1 MTETEF
7 DSALVSAGFAL
18 AGERGW
24 RHVSVAAAA
33 RHGGLDLARARRRY
47 RSVMALVLDFGRL
60 ADAAALDGAMT
71 DGSVKDRLFDVLMR
85 RIDFLQS
92 HRAGVIALMRMAPFD
107 PGLSLV
113 LARATVQ
120 SMGWMLEAAEISAR
134 GGRGALRTRGLV
146 AVWAWTIRAWLRDDS
161 EDLSTTMAALD
172 AALTRA
178 DQVARG
184 LMMNRRADSHTQDIA
199 PHPHNETPAD
209 ESPSDDA
216 PLVPPF
222 DDPERP
228 D

>member
-1 MTETEF
+1 MTDTEF
-7 DSALVSAGFAL
+7 ESALVSAAFAL
-18 AGERGW
+18 AGEQGW
-24 RHVSVAAAA
+24 RRVSVAAAA
-33 RHGGLDLARARRRY
+33 RHGKLDLARARRRY
-47 RSVMALVLDFGRL
+47 RSVMAIVLDFGRL
-60 ADAAALDGAMT
+60 ADAAALDDAMT

-85 RIDFLQS
+85 RVDFLQN

-113 LARATVQ
+113 LARATLQ

-134 GGRGALRTRGLV
+134 GGRGALRARGLV
-146 AVWAWTIRAWLRDDS
+146 AVWAWTIRAWLQDDS
-161 EDLSTTMAALD
+161 DDLSMTMAALD

-184 LMMNRRADSHTQDIA
+184 LMMNRREEPDSPNVA
-199 PHPHNETPAD
+199 PTPHDETPG
-209 ESPSDDA
+209 EDA
-216 PLVPPF
+216 PFVPPF

>member
-7 DSALVSAGFAL
+7 GSALVTAAFAL
-18 AGERGW
+18 AGEQGW
-24 RHVSVAAAA
+24 RRVSVAAAA
-33 RHGGLDLARARRRY
+33 RNAGLDLARARRNY
-47 RSVMALVLDFGRL
+47 RSVMAIVLDFGRL

-71 DGSVKDRLFDVLMR
+71 DGSFKDRLFDVLMR
-85 RIDFLQS
+85 RVDFLQS

-134 GGRGALRTRGLV
+134 GGRGALRARGLV
-146 AVWAWTIRAWLRDDS
+146 AVWAWTIRAWLRDES

-178 DQVARG
+178 DQVARS
-184 LMMNRRADSHTQDIA
+184 LTMNRREPAY
-199 PHPHNETPAD
+199 TPDTPPVTHD
-209 ESPSDDA
+209 ESPADDA
-216 PLVPPF
+216 PMVPPF

>member
-7 DSALVSAGFAL
+7 EYALVTAAFAL
-18 AGERGW
+18 AGEQGW
-24 RHVSVAAAA
+24 RRASVAAAA
-33 RHGGLDLARARRRY
+33 RHAGLDLARARRRY
-47 RSVMALVLDFGRL
+47 RSVMAIVLDFGRL

-85 RIDFLQS
+85 RVDFLQS

-134 GGRGALRTRGLV
+134 GGRGALRARGLV
-146 AVWAWTIRAWLRDDS
+146 AVWAWTIRAWLRDES

-178 DQVARG
+178 DQVARSV
-184 LMMNRRADSHTQDIA
+184 MMNRREPAHTPDA
-199 PHPHNETPAD
+199 PPVAHD
-209 ESPSDDA
+209 ESPVDDA